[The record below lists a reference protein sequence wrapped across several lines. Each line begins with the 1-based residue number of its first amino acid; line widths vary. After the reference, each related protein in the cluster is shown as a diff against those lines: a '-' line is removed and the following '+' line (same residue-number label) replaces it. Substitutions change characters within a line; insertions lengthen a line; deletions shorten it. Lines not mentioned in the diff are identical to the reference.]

1 MAVNP
6 LKIEQ
11 QSVYNQRKG
20 VLFFMFP
27 LEIGLKRFIFVMF
40 NLTWP
45 NVFLKIDTILW
56 TKWKEKEG

>member
-27 LEIGLKRFIFVMF
+27 QEIGLKRFIFVMS
-40 NLTWP
+40 NLT
-45 NVFLKIDTILW
+45 
-56 TKWKEKEG
+56 

>member
-1 MAVNP
+1 MYFCVEYILLNP

-27 LEIGLKRFIFVMF
+27 QEIGLKRFIFVY
-40 NLTWP
+40 
-45 NVFLKIDTILW
+45 V
-56 TKWKEKEG
+56 

>member
-11 QSVYNQRKG
+11 QSVYNQRKD

-40 NLTWP
+40 NLT
-45 NVFLKIDTILW
+45 
-56 TKWKEKEG
+56 